1 MIFLTLLWN
10 IFALIFFIVITV
22 VQRTLSV
29 KERCSEKTKT
39 SAHKEVAVSRF
50 AILVLCILVLKLYEQ
65 VLAFMDYTLIVLKRK
80 QTPVIKLKVGV

>member
-29 KERCSEKTKT
+29 KERCSEKTKA

-50 AILVLCILVLKLYEQ
+50 AIQCILVLKLYEQ
-65 VLAFMDYTLIVLKRK
+65 VLAFMDYKLIVLKRK
-80 QTPVIKLKVGV
+80 QTPAIKLKVCV